1 MSEKVTT
8 KSLIASLQS
17 TNVYSGKTKHYI
29 DKDLRSKYQ
38 LTTVKKEDYKRELA
52 YLQST
57 TPTPKSK
64 KVRKSKNVPELHADP
79 MREILLRADANTLNN
94 YCQTNKTA
102 AKLCEDKGFWREK
115 YARHNFYLPLVLQED
130 QTYLILFRL
139 IEDAMKD
146 TKTILTVNAIEY
158 NRVYNKTKG
167 VIQVLIED
175 MEADN
180 LDDLFS
186 QTFKRHKKGFVNFNE
201 LIFQLTDK
209 GYLVKLQKLQEKPID
224 LGYKSIQEVEKL
236 LSYALTITGIC
247 VDDLGVECR
256 IMNDDAFESYDILD
270 YFRTDEQLLRAAVRR
285 GLWEGMQL
293 K

>member
-38 LTTVKKEDYKRELA
+38 LTTVKKEDYERELA
-52 YLQST
+52 SIT
-57 TPTPKSK
+57 KTPTPKNK
-64 KVRKSKNVPELHADP
+64 KKSKNTTPALHADP

-102 AKLCEDKGFWREK
+102 SKLCEDKGFWREK

-146 TKTILTVNAIEY
+146 
-158 NRVYNKTKG
+158 
-167 VIQVLIED
+167 
-175 MEADN
+175 
-180 LDDLFS
+180 
-186 QTFKRHKKGFVNFNE
+186 
-201 LIFQLTDK
+201 
-209 GYLVKLQKLQEKPID
+209 
-224 LGYKSIQEVEKL
+224 
-236 LSYALTITGIC
+236 
-247 VDDLGVECR
+247 
-256 IMNDDAFESYDILD
+256 
-270 YFRTDEQLLRAAVRR
+270 
-285 GLWEGMQL
+285 
-293 K
+293 